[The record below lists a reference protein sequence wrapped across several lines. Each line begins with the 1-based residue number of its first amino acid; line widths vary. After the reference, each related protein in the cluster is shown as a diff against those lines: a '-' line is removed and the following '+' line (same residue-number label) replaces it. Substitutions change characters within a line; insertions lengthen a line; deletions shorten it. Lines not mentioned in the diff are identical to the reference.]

1 MKFTVSAAAVAL
13 LAACS
18 VNAVAAPEPV
28 ITPAVERRQGA
39 LSSLAGSVIGDVT
52 SGGLAS
58 AASSAVLGGSS
69 EGASASSS
77 GGGVLSSAR

>member
-28 ITPAVERRQGA
+28 ITPQVERRQGEWHP
-39 LSSLAGSVIGDVT
+39 LLPVEMLIH
-52 SGGLAS
+52 
-58 AASSAVLGGSS
+58 
-69 EGASASSS
+69 
-77 GGGVLSSAR
+77 